1 LNVIKSF
8 VVAAAFVC
16 AASFSTMA
24 LAADAVPSANALVL
38 ANRLMV
44 DVGIRGSLDVIV
56 PNMLTELQA
65 HVLQTHPEAESAIH
79 DVIFALAPEFG
90 KTEQGAID
98 AVAASLA
105 THMSEQ
111 ALTASVA
118 FFDGPDGKEYVRAQ
132 PFMLQ
137 DMNAALRAWRE
148 QISVSMLTR
157 AREELKKKG
166 VDF

>member
-1 LNVIKSF
+1 MIKKF
-8 VVAAAFVC
+8 AALAAFVC
-16 AASFSTMA
+16 AASISTMA
-24 LAADAVPSANALVL
+24 SAADAAPSANALAL

-56 PNMLTELQA
+56 PDMLTELQT
-65 HVLQTHPEAESAIH
+65 HVLQTHPEAE
-79 DVIFALAPEFG
+79 
-90 KTEQGAID
+90 GAID
-98 AVAASLA
+98 AVATSLA

-111 ALTASVA
+111 ALAASVA
-118 FFDGPDGKEYVRAQ
+118 FFDGPNGKEYIKAQ

-148 QISVSMLTR
+148 QISVSMVTR

-166 VDF
+166 IDF

>member
-1 LNVIKSF
+1 MIKKF
-8 VVAAAFVC
+8 AALAAFVC
-16 AASFSTMA
+16 AASISTMA
-24 LAADAVPSANALVL
+24 SAADAAPSANALAL

-56 PNMLTELQA
+56 PDMLTELQT
-65 HVLQTHPEAESAIH
+65 HVLQTHPEAEGAIH
-79 DVIFALAPEFG
+79 EVIFALAPEFG

-98 AVAASLA
+98 AVATSLA

-111 ALTASVA
+111 ALAASVA
-118 FFDGPDGKEYVRAQ
+118 FFDGPNGKEYIKAQ

-148 QISVSMLTR
+148 QISVSMVTR

-166 VDF
+166 IDF

>member
-1 LNVIKSF
+1 VVKNF
-8 VVAAAFVC
+8 VAAAAFAC
-16 AASFSTMA
+16 AAFLSSLA
-24 LAADAVPSANALVL
+24 LAADAVPSANALAL
-38 ANRLMV
+38 AGRLMAEI
-44 DVGIRGSLDVIV
+44 GLRGSMDVVV

-65 HVLQTHPEAESAIH
+65 HVLQTHPEAEGAIH

-98 AVAASLA
+98 AVATSLA

-111 ALTASVA
+111 ALAASVA
-118 FFDGPDGKEYVRAQ
+118 FFDGPNGKEYIKAQ

-148 QISVSMLTR
+148 QISVSMVTR

-166 VDF
+166 IDF